1 MSKGKGKGPRIP
13 GGNQAGMRQQLQ
25 RLQQDMVQAQEDLAN
40 EVLTVSVGGGAV
52 TVEITGHQR
61 VISFKVSPEALSSGD
76 VDMLNDLLLAAVNEA
91 VVQSQNRAKERMEAR
106 VKAWEDGAWVRDA
119 ARAHAEKRA
128 AQRQA
133 AE

>member
-13 GGNQAGMRQQLQ
+13 GGGQAGMMQQLQ

-61 VISFKVSPEALSSGD
+61 VISFKVSPDVLASGD

-91 VVQSQNRAKERMEAR
+91 IVESQNRAKERMEALTGGMDIPGLGGG
-106 VKAWEDGAWVRDA
+106 W
-119 ARAHAEKRA
+119 
-128 AQRQA
+128 
-133 AE
+133 